1 MLPYTFLYSF
11 TMNNVNITTLLPILF
26 CFYVMGFVDLTGV
39 SVSYVKNDFAL
50 SDTVANIIPMM
61 VFLWFA
67 ILSIP
72 LIGFMNRKGR
82 KKTVLLSAIVTTI
95 SMLLPMFSYTY
106 PVVLTS
112 FALLGIG
119 NTILQVS
126 LNPLLSDVSPASKL
140 TSMLTLGQ
148 FIKAIASTLGPI
160 LISLASGLLGDWKYI
175 FPVYAFLTGIS
186 WLWLMLKPI
195 KETEIHEEN
204 ISVLSLLKNPKIIL
218 FFSVIMLSVGFE
230 IGLITTVPK
239 YLQESFG
246 MSIEQGSYACSLY
259 YIARTIGTFV
269 GSIFLIRISAIKYQV
284 TSVLMGII
292 AFDIFLLSK
301 NEWMV
306 FVTLFLVGLLCA
318 NIFSVTLSTALQYKP
333 DCANEVSS
341 LMITGVS
348 GGAIIPPI
356 MGLVADHWNQAVC
369 LIVPLLAL
377 IYILYASFK
386 FKGKVSYS

>member
-1 MLPYTFLYSF
+1 
-11 TMNNVNITTLLPILF
+11 MNKVKLGTLLPVLF
-26 CFYVMGFVDLTGV
+26 SFYVMGFVDLTGV
-39 SVSYVKNDFAL
+39 SVSYIKQDFAL
-50 SDTVANIIPMM
+50 SDTVANLIPMM

-67 ILSIP
+67 VFPIP
-72 LIGFMNRKGR
+72 LIRFMNRNGR
-82 KKTVLLSAIVTTI
+82 KKTVLLSAIVTTV
-95 SMLLPMFSYTY
+95 SMLLPMFSYTL
-106 PVVLTS
+106 PVVLIS

-160 LISLASGLLGDWKYI
+160 LISLAAGLLGDWKYI

-195 KETEIHEEN
+195 EETEIHEES

-246 MSIEQGSYACSLY
+246 MPIERGSYACSLY

-269 GSIFLIRISAIKYQV
+269 GSIVLIRVSALKYQM
-284 TSVLMGII
+284 TSVLMGVI
-292 AFDIFLLSK
+292 AFIIFLLSK

-306 FVTLFLVGLLCA
+306 FVTLFFVGLLCA
-318 NIFSVTLSTALQYKP
+318 NIFSVTLSTALRYKP
-333 DCANEVSS
+333 DCTNEVSS

-356 MGLVADHWNQAVC
+356 MGLIADQWNQAVC

-377 IYILYASFK
+377 VYIFVASLWFK
-386 FKGKVSYS
+386 RKQQ

>member
-1 MLPYTFLYSF
+1 
-11 TMNNVNITTLLPILF
+11 MNKIKLSTLLPVLF
-26 CFYVMGFVDLTGV
+26 SFYVMGFVDLTGV
-39 SVSYVKNDFAL
+39 SVSYVKKDFAL
-50 SDTVANIIPMM
+50 SDTVANLIPMM

-95 SMLLPMFSYTY
+95 SMLLPMFNYTF
-106 PVVLTS
+106 PVVLIS

-160 LISLASGLLGDWKYI
+160 LISLASGLFGDWKYI
-175 FPVYAFLTGIS
+175 FLIYAFLTGIS

-195 KETEIHEEN
+195 KEQEIHEE
-204 ISVLSLLKNPKIIL
+204 SVSVSSLLKNPKIIL

-239 YLQESFG
+239 YLQDSFG
-246 MSIEQGSYACSLY
+246 MPIERGSYACSLY

-269 GSIFLIRISAIKYQV
+269 GSIILIKVSAYRYQM
-284 TSVLMGII
+284 TSVLIGVI
-292 AFDIFLLSK
+292 AFILFLLAN

-306 FVTLFLVGLLCA
+306 FIMLFFVGLLCA

-333 DCANEVSS
+333 GYANEISS

-356 MGLVADHWNQAVC
+356 MGLVSDHSNQAFS
-369 LIVPLLAL
+369 LIIPLLAL
-377 IYILYASFK
+377 IYILLASFK
-386 FKGKVSYS
+386 FKETNNSAI

>member
-1 MLPYTFLYSF
+1 
-11 TMNNVNITTLLPILF
+11 
-26 CFYVMGFVDLTGV
+26 
-39 SVSYVKNDFAL
+39 
-50 SDTVANIIPMM
+50 
-61 VFLWFA
+61 
-67 ILSIP
+67 
-72 LIGFMNRKGR
+72 
-82 KKTVLLSAIVTTI
+82 
-95 SMLLPMFSYTY
+95 MLLPMFNYTF
-106 PVVLTS
+106 PVVLIS

-160 LISLASGLLGDWKYI
+160 LISLASGLFGDWKYI
-175 FPVYAFLTGIS
+175 FPIYAFLTGIS

-195 KETEIHEEN
+195 KEQEIHEE
-204 ISVLSLLKNPKIIL
+204 SVSVSSLLKNPKIIL

-239 YLQESFG
+239 YLQDSFG
-246 MSIEQGSYACSLY
+246 MPIERGSYACSLY

-269 GSIFLIRISAIKYQV
+269 GSIILIKVSAYRYQM
-284 TSVLMGII
+284 TSVLIGVI
-292 AFDIFLLSK
+292 AFILFLLAN

-306 FVTLFLVGLLCA
+306 FIMLFFVGLLCA

-333 DCANEVSS
+333 GYANEISS

-356 MGLVADHWNQAVC
+356 MGLVSDHSNQAFS
-369 LIVPLLAL
+369 LIIPLLAL
-377 IYILYASFK
+377 IYILLASFK
-386 FKGKVSYS
+386 FKETNNSAI

>member
-1 MLPYTFLYSF
+1 
-11 TMNNVNITTLLPILF
+11 MNKIKLSTLLPVLF
-26 CFYVMGFVDLTGV
+26 SFYVMGFVDLTGV
-39 SVSYVKNDFAL
+39 SVSYVKKDFAL
-50 SDTVANIIPMM
+50 SDTVANLIPMM

-95 SMLLPMFSYTY
+95 SMLLPMFNYTF
-106 PVVLTS
+106 PVVLIS

-160 LISLASGLLGDWKYI
+160 LISLASGLFGDWKYI
-175 FPVYAFLTGIS
+175 FPIYAFLTGIS

-195 KETEIHEEN
+195 KEQEIHEE
-204 ISVLSLLKNPKIIL
+204 SVSVSSLLKNPKIIL

-239 YLQESFG
+239 YLQDSFG
-246 MSIEQGSYACSLY
+246 MPIERGSYACSLY

-269 GSIFLIRISAIKYQV
+269 GSIILIKVSAYRYQM
-284 TSVLMGII
+284 TSVLIGVI
-292 AFDIFLLSK
+292 AFILFLLAN

-306 FVTLFLVGLLCA
+306 FIMLFFVGLLCA

-333 DCANEVSS
+333 GYANEISS

-356 MGLVADHWNQAVC
+356 MGLVSDHSNQAFS
-369 LIVPLLAL
+369 LIIPLLAL
-377 IYILYASFK
+377 IYILLASFK
-386 FKGKVSYS
+386 FKETNNSAI